1 MCTPGCNEEGFG
13 YLMSP
18 REESARE
25 YLLSASRVLQA
36 EELHEKALD
45 PFLLQAEFFVS
56 PPEPAPPQWPAL
68 YAHVGPLS
76 KALEQGPP
84 DSASD
89 EHHFILTSPTV
100 LG

>member
-1 MCTPGCNEEGFG
+1 MNKTVLEN
-13 YLMSP
+13 
-18 REESARE
+18 
-25 YLLSASRVLQA
+25 LSS
-36 EELHEKALD
+36 KALD

-68 YAHVGPLS
+68 YAHVGPPS
-76 KALEQGPP
+76 KALEQGTPN
-84 DSASD
+84 SASD